1 MEHLEANYKKLGLV
15 GQIWV
20 YGNSFESTLLAV
32 VVPEESAILGWAKD
46 AGVAGGYSD
55 VCASK
60 QTKDHLLQQLNA
72 TAKAAKLKVGTLA
85 YMQLAISLSPMPGTV
100 GIQAGGWRL
109 SSMCARPAATC
120 RAGSACHV
128 LLSQSSESKLVWLV

>member
-100 GIQAGGWRL
+100 GIQA
-109 SSMCARPAATC
+109 SMCARPAATC

-128 LLSQSSESKLVWLV
+128 LLSQSCESKLVWLV